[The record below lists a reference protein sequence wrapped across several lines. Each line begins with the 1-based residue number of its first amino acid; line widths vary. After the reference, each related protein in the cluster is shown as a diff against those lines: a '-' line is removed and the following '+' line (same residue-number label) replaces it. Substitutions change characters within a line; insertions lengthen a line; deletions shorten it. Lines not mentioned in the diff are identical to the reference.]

1 MSAAEVDDIFYRSQK
16 MQRLVIAVD
25 FEYRVIFDE
34 IEAKIARIFV
44 TLDVIAVYTDMWMF
58 FVKSD
63 ELNLR
68 VLSILW
74 STFEHTLNLIR

>member
-1 MSAAEVDDIFYRSQK
+1 

-34 IEAKIARIFV
+34 IEAKVARIFV